1 MLKIFFSC
9 LLILG
14 QSDLNS
20 RFVATIST
28 AVDWTMY
35 GIEPLTSEHAQY
47 LTDDNITVPTSIS
60 LNKDITIAE
69 MDVNFVQFLI
79 GYFHKLLHG
88 VVKKVSSS
96 S

>member
-1 MLKIFFSC
+1 MLFLSVF
-9 LLILG
+9 LG

-28 AVDWTMY
+28 AVEWTMY
-35 GIEPLTSEHAQY
+35 GIEPFTSEHAQY

-60 LNKDITIAE
+60 LNKDVTIAE

-79 GYFHKLLHG
+79 CYFHKLLYG
-88 VVKKVSSS
+88 TIRKVSPSS
-96 S
+96 L